1 MSKLLDGKTAIVTGA
16 SQGLGLAIST
26 ALCTDGAS
34 VLMVARDE
42 QKLAEAAAGYPG
54 KGVAAVYASPME
66 RARETASPIARAL
79 GLKVRAA
86 RGLNEC
92 QFGSWTGRRLGDLAK
107 LKAWATVQGQPST
120 FRFPGGESF
129 AEMQARITG
138 QVVELVALHPG
149 RTIVCVSH
157 ADPIKAALAS
167 ALGTPLDLFQRIVV
181 GPASVSM
188 VLYTP
193 ERPMVL
199 TVNSTSPP
207 SGPDPGVDR

>member
-1 MSKLLDGKTAIVTGA
+1 MASTLVIYVRHGRTPTTGA
-16 SQGLGLAIST
+16 RLPGRAPGLHLSDKGRRQAE
-26 ALCTDGAS
+26 A
-34 VLMVARDE
+34 VAAR
-42 QKLAEAAAGYPG
+42 LAEAAAGYPG
-54 KGVAAVYASPME
+54 KGVAAVYTSPME
-66 RARETASPIARAL
+66 RTRAPIARAL
-79 GLKVRAA
+79 GLRVRTA

-188 VLYTP
+188 VLHTP

-199 TVNSTSPP
+199 TVNSTGPP
-207 SGPDPGVDR
+207 SGPTSV